1 MFIHKRIS
9 TETAANQMPKDTN
22 QHNIRVGT
30 PHWSAVCAA
39 EAGGRPLEM
48 ERAQKMD
55 VNEQILSEKTLNHI
69 LSDTIEA
76 VEGSKAQIFD
86 IYEGARAETEN
97 IRSDIDRIKE
107 AVREIIVKVD
117 LLEAEEREAR
127 KKLVQVS
134 SNFKRYTEEDIK
146 ICYENAKNI
155 QIRLAVMR
163 EQELNLRNQRDDLEL
178 RMKQLQG
185 TAKKA
190 EQLVTQVGVVLG
202 YLSAQVGQAMTQLEA
217 TKQEKSFGAQIIRAQ
232 EAERLRVSREIH
244 DGPAQI
250 MANAIYRTSI
260 CERLVDTDKEQAK
273 TELQELREQVRS
285 CLGEIRKI
293 IFDLRP
299 MTLDDLGLVAAIHHF
314 LEKFRNRFG
323 IRVHVKVIGEEYRIN
338 RHVEIS
344 LFRVVQEALNNVQKH
359 TQEKEASVAVEYG
372 EKYISLFIEDSGKGF
387 APQSI
392 KSEEEKSECYGL
404 IGMEERMK
412 LLDGQFLLK
421 SAPGQGT
428 KIRVIVPVA
437 AYREREEPEKG
448 RKS

>member
-1 MFIHKRIS
+1 MK
-9 TETAANQMPKDTN
+9 TE
-22 QHNIRVGT
+22 
-30 PHWSAVCAA
+30 
-39 EAGGRPLEM
+39 E
-48 ERAQKMD
+48 
-55 VNEQILSEKTLNHI
+55 NEQILNEKTLNHI
-69 LSDTIEA
+69 LNDTIEA
-76 VEGSKAQIFD
+76 VESSKSQIFD
-86 IYEGARAETEN
+86 IYEGARVETEN
-97 IRSDIDRIKE
+97 IRSDIERIKE
-107 AVREIIVKVD
+107 AVRESIVKVD
-117 LLEAEEREAR
+117 RLEEEEREAR

-134 SNFKRYTEEDIK
+134 SNFKCYTEEDIK

-202 YLSAQVGQAMTQLEA
+202 YLSTQVGQVMTQLEA
-217 TKQEKSFGAQIIRAQ
+217 TKQEKNFGAQVIKAQ

-273 TELQELREQVRS
+273 TELQDLREQVRS

-314 LEKFRNRFG
+314 LEKFKNRFG
-323 IRVHVKVIGEEYRIN
+323 IRVHVKVVGEEYRLN
-338 RHVEIS
+338 KHVEIC
-344 LFRVVQEALNNVQKH
+344 LFRIVQEALNNIQKH
-359 TQEKEASVAVEYG
+359 TQEKEARVMLEYG
-372 EKYISLFIEDSGKGF
+372 EEYISVFVEDWGEGFLPEHVKSG
-387 APQSI
+387 
-392 KSEEEKSECYGL
+392 EEKSECYGL
-404 IGMEERMK
+404 IGMEERVK

-421 SAPGQGT
+421 SAPGRGT

-437 AYREREEPEKG
+437 QYREKEEADKG
-448 RKS
+448 RRT

>member
-1 MFIHKRIS
+1 MGEH
-9 TETAANQMPKDTN
+9 E
-22 QHNIRVGT
+22 
-30 PHWSAVCAA
+30 AVF
-39 EAGGRPLEM
+39 
-48 ERAQKMD
+48 
-55 VNEQILSEKTLNHI
+55 NEKTLNHI

-76 VEGSKAQIFD
+76 VESSKSQIFD
-86 IYEGARAETEN
+86 IYEGARAETEH
-97 IRSDIDRIKE
+97 IRSDIERIKE
-107 AVREIIVKVD
+107 AVKEIIIKVD
-117 LLEAEEREAR
+117 LLEGEERDAR

-134 SNFKRYTEEDIK
+134 SNFKRYTEDDIK

-155 QIRLAVMR
+155 QVRLAVMR

-202 YLSAQVGQAMTQLEA
+202 YLSMQVGQVVTQLEEA
-217 TKQEKSFGAQIIRAQ
+217 QQEKNFGAQIIKAQ

-299 MTLDDLGLVAAIHHF
+299 MTLDDLGLVAAFHHF
-314 LEKFRNRFG
+314 LEKFKSRFD
-323 IRVHVKVIGEEYRIN
+323 IRVHVKVIGDEYRLN
-338 RHVEIS
+338 KHVEVG
-344 LFRVVQEALNNVQKH
+344 LFRIVQEALNNIQKH
-359 TQEKEASVAVEYG
+359 TQVKEADLVVEYG
-372 EKYISLFIEDSGKGF
+372 EAYVSVFVEDRGEGFSPESVKSG
-387 APQSI
+387 
-392 KSEEEKSECYGL
+392 EEKSECYGL
-404 IGMEERMK
+404 IGMKERMK
-412 LLDGQFLLK
+412 LLGGQFLLK
-421 SAPGQGT
+421 SAPGEGT
-428 KIRVIVPVA
+428 KIRVLVPVA
-437 AYREREEPEKG
+437 QYREEEADAKRENREA
-448 RKS
+448 RR